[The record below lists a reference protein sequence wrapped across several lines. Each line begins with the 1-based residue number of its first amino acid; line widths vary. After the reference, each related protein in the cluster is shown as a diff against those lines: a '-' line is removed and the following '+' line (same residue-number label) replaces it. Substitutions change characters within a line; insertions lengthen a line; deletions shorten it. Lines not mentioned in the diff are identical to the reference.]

1 MLRAVSV
8 RPSGQWEENSAA
20 DCVTLDSSERYRRRI
35 ALTGE
40 DGLTFLLDLAQATFL
55 RDGDGLVLDDGRIVR
70 VAGRREP
77 LVEVTARSAGD
88 LARLAWHVGNRHV
101 EVQIVNGRLRMR
113 RDQVIENM
121 LASLGA
127 KLMPISAVFEP
138 EPGAYDDS
146 HDDAA

>member
-8 RPSGQWEENSAA
+8 RPAGQWDESSAV
-20 DCVTLDSSERYRRRI
+20 DYVTLDSSERFRRRI

-40 DGLTFLLDLAQATFL
+40 DGLPFLLDLAQATFL
-55 RDGDGLVLDDGRIVR
+55 RDGDGLVLDDGRMVR
-70 VAGRREP
+70 VAGRREL
-77 LVEVTARSAGD
+77 LVEITARSAGD

-101 EVQIVNGRLRMR
+101 DVQIVNGRLRMR
-113 RDQVIENM
+113 RDQVIESM
-121 LASLGA
+121 LAALGA
-127 KLMPISAVFEP
+127 KLTPISAVFEP